1 MRSVSL
7 FLPPGLRS
15 SGSRSS
21 HGPSSKVG
29 PAPRP
34 ESGVGIVLDQTE
46 DGRLVVA
53 HVWPGSPAAAAGIC
67 LGDVLLLI
75 DGMQGSVSSM
85 DVAKDLIL
93 GEEGT
98 AVTLQ
103 VLRGITQLEF
113 GPIVRHSWV
122 TIQQVCQIGPSCA
135 MSCKR
140 CLASL
145 YTPAS
150 RVHVQ

>member
-1 MRSVSL
+1 
-7 FLPPGLRS
+7 
-15 SGSRSS
+15 
-21 HGPSSKVG
+21 
-29 PAPRP
+29 
-34 ESGVGIVLDQTE
+34 
-46 DGRLVVA
+46 
-53 HVWPGSPAAAAGIC
+53 
-67 LGDVLLLI
+67 
-75 DGMQGSVSSM
+75 M

-103 VLRGITQLEF
+103 VLRGITQLES
-113 GPIVRHSWV
+113 GPIVRHSRV